1 MVVAATKQ
9 TGARTYLWVS
19 IACNRPVWTEGK
31 WTGWDLNHNPV
42 RCLIR
47 NRLIIDDPDSGRG
60 FGGRPRR
67 RVGHRLKR
75 IRNKPSS
82 RRRYSDRRAGLRVD
96 KMRSL

>member
-47 NRLIIDDPDSGRG
+47 NSLIIDDPDSGRG
-60 FGGRPRR
+60 FGGRPSR
-67 RVGHRLKR
+67 RVGHPLKR
-75 IRNKPSS
+75 NLNKPSS
-82 RRRYSDRRAGLRVD
+82 RRRHSSPRPGTRVD
-96 KMRSL
+96 KPTSM